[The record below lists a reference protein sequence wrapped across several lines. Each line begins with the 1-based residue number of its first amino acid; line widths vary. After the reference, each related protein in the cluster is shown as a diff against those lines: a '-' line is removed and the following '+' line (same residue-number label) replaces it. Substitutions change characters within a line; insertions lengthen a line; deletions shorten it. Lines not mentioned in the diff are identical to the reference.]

1 VVIEIAFVGVSMNN
15 HRKPWT
21 KAQMVR
27 LQHLIAVGISPRKAV
42 SILGRSPRKAV
53 SILGRSPGAI
63 ILRLQIINM
72 ANMINHGDDDDTLIS
87 WKKKLKEIK

>member
-1 VVIEIAFVGVSMNN
+1 MNN

-27 LQHLIAVGISPRKAV
+27 LQHLIAVGISPRKA
-42 SILGRSPRKAV
+42 A

-63 ILRLQIINM
+63 ILRLQIINT